1 MARSIYAAGHCRET
15 ARPLSLPGLSV
26 VSILSPYRATAGK
39 GRSRRANL
47 FADVTEG
54 GANYIARHQ
63 HQTNLMMIAKQRG
76 QALVTHKMRSTS
88 ADQKQCNQS
97 ECRYDIVF

>member
-1 MARSIYAAGHCRET
+1 M
-15 ARPLSLPGLSV
+15 LLPGRVALGV
-26 VSILSPYRATAGK
+26 LAQLGE
-39 GRSRRANL
+39 GRSHRANL

-76 QALVTHKMRSTS
+76 QALVVEQRNHTQHGNTGNNG
-88 ADQKQCNQS
+88 KQLTKQFAVPDS
-97 ECRYDIVF
+97 IVYRRIIQQQ